1 MKTPRRP
8 SIVSRSSLAS
18 RARASY
24 ERGRLR
30 EIQDHWLSS
39 PVVRL
44 LALLITGYLSYEI
57 IPHRWLSF
65 GLAIGGGCAFV
76 LGALASVRGGALGEL
91 SAQRRLTR
99 GLRLGLYLLLVLSSR
114 LYYAHRLEQSIEG
127 DFPLGES
134 FTAIVES
141 QDAPS
146 EVIGGTSEV
155 YSEAPESTVS
165 GDTVSEEVHP
175 EGAAR
180 GRVLQRQVIRGDV
193 LRGGLVQASTLRGST
208 VSGDAVEGSEKQG
221 SVPQGGSVDM
231 SRQQGARLLHV
242 RLCSAS
248 GSSSLLLLSLR
259 PVSGKGEPTLQVGD
273 TLTFRLRWVSY
284 TRDLLERRPNYG
296 RYLLSLGAVGRG
308 EGEVVHVRPT
318 TSMALLGS
326 SPRGLAL
333 RLRDQLASRLMET
346 PLRPATKR
354 LLLGMTLGMVSHDA
368 EGRALRQPFV
378 RGGVAHLL
386 AVSGFHLAVVV
397 GAFALLL
404 GAIPMLRRK
413 ERLRWGLLLLVAW
426 GFTLISGCS
435 VPTLRASGM
444 LTIYAG
450 GRMLRRPTSFAEVI
464 ALPAL
469 LQLAFGPLSLFGAS
483 FLLTYLALV
492 SIRLFYRPIWGAL
505 GKLHHPLMRYL
516 WGCLALTLAVQPIL
530 FPLCLYLFGGSSI
543 AYLWTTLLLLPLATL
558 LIPAG
563 LLLGG
568 VVSLGYVPPMPILWL
583 VDEGAWLMYEG
594 VGWAEG
600 LPMLQVHCPLSL
612 GALLSYYTLLLL
624 LFLLVS
630 VLRDKP
636 APIEG

>member
-1 MKTPRRP
+1 MKTPRQP

-18 RARASY
+18 RVRASY

-99 GLRLGLYLLLVLSSR
+99 GLRLGLYLLLVLSAR
-114 LYYAHRLEQSIEG
+114 LYYAHRLEQSTEG
-127 DFPLGES
+127 VFPLGERI
-134 FTAIVES
+134 TAIVES
-141 QDAPS
+141 QDVPS

-155 YSEAPESTVS
+155 HSEATEGAVS
-165 GDTVSEEVHP
+165 GGV
-175 EGAAR
+175 
-180 GRVLQRQVIRGDV
+180 
-193 LRGGLVQASTLRGST
+193 
-208 VSGDAVEGSEKQG
+208 VEGSEQQG
-221 SVPQGGSVDM
+221 SVPQGGSEDM

-259 PVSGKGEPTLQVGD
+259 SVSGKDEPALQVGD
-273 TLTFRLRWVSY
+273 TLTCRLRWVSY
-284 TRDLLERRPNYG
+284 TRDLLEERPNYG

-308 EGEVVHVRPT
+308 EGEVIHVRPT
-318 TSMALLGS
+318 TSMSLLGS

-333 RLRDQLASRLMET
+333 RLRDQLASRLMAT

-354 LLLGMTLGMVSHDA
+354 LLLGMTLGLVSHDA
-368 EGRALRQPFV
+368 EGRALRQSFI

-386 AVSGFHLAVVV
+386 AVSGFHLAVIVE
-397 GAFALLL
+397 AFALLL

-413 ERLRWGLLLLVAW
+413 ERMRWGLLLLVAW

-469 LQLAFGPLSLFGAS
+469 LQLALSPVSLFGAS

-492 SIRLFYRPIWGAL
+492 SIRLFYRPIWGML
-505 GKLHHPLMRYL
+505 GKLQHPLMRYL

-543 AYLWTTLLLLPLATL
+543 AYLWTTLLVLPLATF

-568 VVSLGYVPPMPILWL
+568 VVSLGYVPPMPTLWL
-583 VDEGAWLMYEG
+583 IDEGAWLMYEG

-624 LFLLVS
+624 LSLLVS
-630 VLRDKP
+630 ALRDKP
-636 APIEG
+636 SSIVG

>member
-1 MKTPRRP
+1 MKTPRQP

-18 RARASY
+18 RVRASY

-39 PVVRL
+39 PIVRL

-76 LGALASVRGGALGEL
+76 LGALASVRGDALGEL
-91 SAQRRLTR
+91 GAQRRLTR
-99 GLRLGLYLLLVLSSR
+99 GLRLGLYLLLVLSAR

-141 QDAPS
+141 QDVPS

-155 YSEAPESTVS
+155 HSEAPESAVS
-165 GDTVSEEVHP
+165 GGV
-175 EGAAR
+175 
-180 GRVLQRQVIRGDV
+180 
-193 LRGGLVQASTLRGST
+193 
-208 VSGDAVEGSEKQG
+208 VEGSEKQG

-231 SRQQGARLLHV
+231 SCQQGARLLNV
-242 RLCSAS
+242 RLCSPS

-259 PVSGKGEPTLQVGD
+259 SVSGKGEPTLQVGD
-273 TLTFRLRWVSY
+273 TLTCRLRWVSY

-318 TSMALLGS
+318 TSMSLLGS
-326 SPRGLAL
+326 SPQGLAL
-333 RLRDQLASRLMET
+333 RLRDQLASRLMAT

-354 LLLGMTLGMVSHDA
+354 LLLGMTLGLVSHDA
-368 EGRALRQPFV
+368 EGRALRQSFV

-386 AVSGFHLAVVV
+386 AVSGFHLAVIV

-469 LQLAFGPLSLFGAS
+469 LQLALSPLSLFGAS

-492 SIRLFYRPIWGAL
+492 SIRLFYRPIWGML
-505 GKLHHPLMRYL
+505 GKLQHPLMRYL

-543 AYLWTTLLLLPLATL
+543 AYLWTTLLLLPLATF

-563 LLLGG
+563 LLLGV
-568 VVSLGYVPPMPILWL
+568 VVSLGYVPPMPTLWL
-583 VDEGAWLMYEG
+583 IDEGAWLMYEG

-612 GALLSYYTLLLL
+612 GALLSYYSLLLL
-624 LFLLVS
+624 LLLLVS
-630 VLRDKP
+630 ALRDKP
-636 APIEG
+636 NPIIG

>member
-18 RARASY
+18 RVRASY

-39 PVVRL
+39 PIVRL
-44 LALLITGYLSYEI
+44 LALLIAGYLSYEI

-76 LGALASVRGGALGEL
+76 LGALASVLGGALGEL
-91 SAQRRLTR
+91 GAQRRLTR
-99 GLRLGLYLLLVLSSR
+99 GLRLGLYLLLVLSAR
-114 LYYAHRLEQSIEG
+114 LYYAHRLVQSTEG
-127 DFPLGES
+127 VYPLGEHI
-134 FTAIVES
+134 TAIVES
-141 QDAPS
+141 QDVPS
-146 EVIGGTSEV
+146 ETIGGTSEV
-155 YSEAPESTVS
+155 HSKASESAVS
-165 GDTVSEEVHP
+165 GGV
-175 EGAAR
+175 
-180 GRVLQRQVIRGDV
+180 
-193 LRGGLVQASTLRGST
+193 
-208 VSGDAVEGSEKQG
+208 VEGSEKQG

-231 SRQQGARLLHV
+231 SRQQGARLLNV

-259 PVSGKGEPTLQVGD
+259 SVSGEGEPTLQVGD
-273 TLTFRLRWVSY
+273 TLSLRLRWVSY
-284 TRDLLERRPNYG
+284 TRDLLEKRPNYG
-296 RYLLSLGAVGRG
+296 RYLLGLGAVGRG

-318 TSMALLGS
+318 TAMSLLGS
-326 SPRGLAL
+326 SPQGAAL
-333 RLRDQLASRLMET
+333 RLRDQLASRLMAT

-354 LLLGMTLGMVSHDA
+354 LLLGMTLGLISHDA
-368 EGRALRQPFV
+368 EGRALRQSFV

-386 AVSGFHLAVVV
+386 AVSGFHLAVIV

-404 GAIPMLRRK
+404 RAIPMLRRT

-444 LTIYAG
+444 LTLYAG
-450 GRMLRRPTSFAEVI
+450 SRMLRRPTSFAEVI

-469 LQLAFGPLSLFGAS
+469 LQLVLSPLSLFGAS

-492 SIRLFYRPIWGAL
+492 SIRLFYRPIWGIL

-563 LLLGG
+563 LLLGV
-568 VVSLGYVPPMPILWL
+568 VVSLGYVPLMPVLWL
-583 VDEGAWLMYEG
+583 IDEGAWLMYEG
-594 VGWAEG
+594 VGWAEE
-600 LPMLQVHCPLSL
+600 LPMLQVHLPLSL
-612 GALLSYYTLLLL
+612 GALLSYYSLLLL

>member
-18 RARASY
+18 RVRASY

-39 PVVRL
+39 PIVRL

-76 LGALASVRGGALGEL
+76 LGALASVLGSTLGEL
-91 SAQRRLTR
+91 GAQRQLTR
-99 GLRLGLYLLLVLSSR
+99 GLRLGLYLLLVLSAR

-141 QDAPS
+141 QDVPS
-146 EVIGGTSEV
+146 EKIGGTSEV
-155 YSEAPESTVS
+155 HRKAPESAVS
-165 GDTVSEEVHP
+165 GGVVEVSE
-175 EGAAR
+175 
-180 GRVLQRQVIRGDV
+180 Q
-193 LRGGLVQASTLRGST
+193 
-208 VSGDAVEGSEKQG
+208 QG

-231 SRQQGARLLHV
+231 SRQRGARLLHV
-242 RLCSAS
+242 RLCSPS

-259 PVSGKGEPTLQVGD
+259 SVSGKGEPALQVGD
-273 TLTFRLRWVSY
+273 TLSLRLRWVSY

-326 SPRGLAL
+326 SPRRLAL
-333 RLRDQLASRLMET
+333 RLRDQLASRLMAT

-368 EGRALRQPFV
+368 EGRALRQSFV

-444 LTIYAG
+444 LTLYAG

-469 LQLAFGPLSLFGAS
+469 LQLALSPLSLFGAS

-492 SIRLFYRPIWGAL
+492 SIRLFYRPIWGML

-563 LLLGG
+563 LLLGV

-583 VDEGAWLMYEG
+583 IDEGAWLMYEG

-600 LPMLQVHCPLSL
+600 LPMLQVHLPLSL

-624 LFLLVS
+624 LSLLVS
-630 VLRDKP
+630 ALRDKS
-636 APIEG
+636 APIAG